1 MNKIYSNSDFKE
13 DFSKTL
19 GCKVGYDLYDIYRKM
34 TIQDG
39 ISLSEAVRRSII
51 QGAKVWVNLKKPEIT
66 YEKEPSK
73 QDFYRPT
80 TTKIPA
86 FTSCYNLKP
95 FSIKEFLEEAK
106 VNNNN
111 IQNHIQ
117 TAIRT
122 VYVLFVLFST
132 KRK

>member
-51 QGAKVWVNLKKPEIT
+51 QGAKVWVNLKKTEIT
-66 YEKEPSK
+66 YENEPSK